1 MRGFLTDLL
10 LFALMAMLIYCA
22 VILGAGAISPYSQ
35 HRNIKFAKGA
45 YGHLYS
51 RTREIPAHADVDIL
65 FLGSSHAYRGFDPR
79 LFSSRGLRTFN
90 LGSSSQSPLQTRLL
104 VDRYL
109 EHLNPKLVV
118 MEVFPLTF
126 TTEGVESAL
135 DLIANDTIRWDMVDM
150 SLRVKNIGVINSLLH
165 GTFRQTLGLDA
176 GLVEPRMKKNDT
188 YVSGGY
194 VQRGPMPF
202 KPSKD
207 QAVFKWDPPAYQWE
221 AFEAIIDDLK
231 TRQVPVVLV
240 QTPVTS
246 KYRYNAAERDTLA
259 RRFGRYA
266 PYVDLSALFA
276 EDDSTLFYDGHHMR
290 QKGVELF
297 NEAFLDTL
305 EQRGLLPLAERR

>member
-1 MRGFLTDLL
+1 MRSYLTDLL
-10 LFALMAMLIYCA
+10 LFVLVALLVYTA
-22 VILGAGAISPYSQ
+22 VIIGAGALSPFSQ

-79 LFSSRGLRTFN
+79 LFEARGLRTFN

-109 EHLNPKLVV
+109 HHLNPKLVV

-176 GLVEPRMKKNDT
+176 DLVEPPTKENDT

-194 VQRGPMPF
+194 VQKGPMSF
-202 KPSKD
+202 TLRNK
-207 QAVFKWDPPAYQWE
+207 QAVLDWDPPAYQWG
-221 AFEAIIDDLK
+221 AFEAIMAELK

-246 KYRYNAAERDTLA
+246 KYRYSAAERDMLA
-259 RRFGRYA
+259 QRFGRYA
-266 PYVDLSALFA
+266 PYVDLSELFPA
-276 EDDSTLFYDGHHMR
+276 DDSTLFYDGHHMR
-290 QKGVELF
+290 QKGVEIF

-305 EQRGLLPLAERR
+305 EHRGLLPLAERR

>member
-51 RTREIPAHADVDIL
+51 RTREIPAHPDVDIL

-79 LFSSRGLRTFN
+79 LFEARGMRTFN

-202 KPSKD
+202 NPRKD

-221 AFEAIIDDLK
+221 AFEAIMAELK
-231 TRQVPVVLV
+231 TREVPVVLV

>member
-79 LFSSRGLRTFN
+79 LFEARGLRTFN
-90 LGSSSQSPLQTRLL
+90 LGSSSQSPLQTKLL
-104 VDRYL
+104 VDRYR
-109 EHLNPKLVV
+109 EHLNPRLVV
-118 MEVFPLTF
+118 MDVYPLTF
-126 TTEGVESAL
+126 DIDGVESAL
-135 DLIANDTIRWDMVDM
+135 DLIANDTIRWDMLHM
-150 SLRVKNIGVINSLLH
+150 ALELKNIGVLNTLLY
-165 GTFRQTLGLDA
+165 GTYRQLFGLDA
-176 GLVEPRMKKNDT
+176 EFLEPIVINKDT

-194 VQRGPMPF
+194 VQKDPGPFRMRPAQV
-202 KPSKD
+202 PLG
-207 QAVFKWDPPAYQWE
+207 WDPPEYQ
-221 AFEAIIDDLK
+221 
-231 TRQVPVVLV
+231 QVSFAAMMAKLRSRGIPVILI

-246 KYRYNAAERDTLA
+246 VHRYSTEEREMLA
-259 RRFGRYA
+259 MHFGRYA
-266 PYVDLSALFA
+266 PYLDLSELFP
-276 EDDSTLFYDGHHMR
+276 EDDSTLVYDGYHMR

-305 EQRGLLPLAERR
+305 EERGLLPLAERR

>member
-51 RTREIPAHADVDIL
+51 RTREIPTHADVDIL

-246 KYRYNAAERDTLA
+246 KYRYNAAEHDTLT